1 MKFLL
6 GSFCVLLLTAPTLA
20 NNIQVANVSVSANVD
35 STAQVRFDL
44 SWENSWKGGP
54 TDNWDAAWVFVK
66 FRSSI
71 TGLWSHAHLSGSNH
85 VAPPD
90 AQITPALLSLALPPD
105 PWTPIPYAG
114 AFIRRVSNGA
124 GNVIYNGVELRW
136 DHGGQGVAFADVAE
150 VRVFAIEMVYV
161 NAGTFAAG
169 GSGTENGFTLTTINT
184 PVANQPP
191 TGVGSLG
198 GQAGGYPTGAVTPV
212 ANWPNGFN
220 AFYCMKYEVSQQGFV
235 DHQNTLDPG
244 QQFNSAAPSGT
255 PLLSGASGWRNGM
268 VVLQPGVPGVNPA
281 TYACDLNG
289 NGIGGEPNDGGDLA
303 CVGLSREELWSYL
316 DWAALR
322 PMTELEFE
330 KVCRGPLPPL
340 ANEFPWGSALVTNA
354 GYGIVNQGAANE
366 NINSGY
372 STSQGNAVWS
382 ATLDTIGFPL
392 RVGVFAAHPAVNSR
406 AAAGAGYFGAMELAG
421 NAGEHCVPLE
431 YAGELFSDFYHGDG
445 ELDPD
450 GHFNEYDWPNDYYL
464 GSVLRGGHGESL
476 IEELRLAERNYSIL
490 SFLPMGGRG
499 VRSE

>member
-20 NNIQVANVSVSANVD
+20 NNIQVANVSVSAKWIAG
-35 STAQVRFDL
+35 SGSMLA
-44 SWENSWKGGP
+44 ENSWGVHGQLGCRIGLREVP
-54 TDNWDAAWVFVK
+54 FLHYRFVVACPPERQQPCLPMRDA
-66 FRSSI
+66 
-71 TGLWSHAHLSGSNH
+71 
-85 VAPPD
+85 
-90 AQITPALLSLALPPD
+90 PALLSLALPPD

-235 DHQNTLDPG
+235 IVNTLGPG

-255 PLLSGASGWRNGM
+255 RVGGASGWRNGM
-268 VVLQPGVPGVNPA
+268 VVLQPGVPGGTGRV
-281 TYACDLNG
+281 DLNG

-431 YAGELFSDFYHGDG
+431 YAGELFSDSTTATENWILMAISMNTIGPTTITS
-445 ELDPD
+445 DPC
-450 GHFNEYDWPNDYYL
+450 
-464 GSVLRGGHGESL
+464 
-476 IEELRLAERNYSIL
+476 
-490 SFLPMGGRG
+490 
-499 VRSE
+499 